1 VRHLVLLAAAG
12 TALVAAGSASP
23 SPSLL
28 PGFEPTAYGS
38 GAGTIL
44 AGTIP
49 GRFAPVDPAGESY
62 VYLPPGFTAARRYP
76 VVYLLHGMPG
86 TPRIYVG
93 APSHLARV
101 AGELIAAGARPFIA
115 VLPYAGP
122 ATHRGRAEWA
132 GRWEDY
138 SVKDVVPW
146 TDGHLPTI
154 PSRTGRTIGGLSA
167 GGYGAVDIG
176 LRHPDTFGTLESWSG
191 YFHPLHD
198 GPFADASAAE
208 LATHDPSLL
217 VSREASRL
225 RRLHTRF
232 ELSTDNVGH
241 GPVAPAMTAAFAS
254 EVRRLGLPCA
264 VWQVP
269 ASVRVPDYPEQLQHG
284 LEYALAAAG

>member
-1 VRHLVLLAAAG
+1 M
-12 TALVAAGSASP
+12 LVASGSASP
-23 SPSLL
+23 SPSVLA
-28 PGFEPTAYGS
+28 GFESSAYSS
-38 GAGTIL
+38 GTGTVL

-49 GRFAPVDPAGESY
+49 GRYAPVDPAGESY

-138 SVKDVVPW
+138 LVRDVVPW
-146 TDGHLPTI
+146 TDSHLPTI
-154 PSRTGRTIGGLSA
+154 RSAADRTIGGLSA

-176 LRHPDTFGTLESWSG
+176 LRHPDMFGTLESWSG

-198 GPFADASAAE
+198 GPFVDASAAD
-208 LATHDPSLL
+208 LAAHDPSLL
-217 VSREASRL
+217 VRREAARL

-241 GPVAPAMTAAFAS
+241 GPVAPAMTAEFAS

-284 LEYALAAAG
+284 LEYALAASG